1 MKQCDNAERGTHDE
15 LGIQLSTSD
24 VQHHPRRILSS
35 GFTLAAVI
43 GGTIGL
49 GILRTPGEVATV
61 VTNPLMF
68 VSLWVVGGLF
78 SLLCAFVLAELIG
91 MTPRSGGTYALVR
104 NAYGPFPGFVI
115 GWVDWLCFVG
125 DIALK
130 AVVVTEFAAMLYP
143 AARLWQTPLAIIVSS
158 VFAAL
163 QLRGVALGAKIQQIA
178 AAALALIIIGFT
190 VALVFAESAVSISTA
205 SVPHVATGLGAWSLV
220 FASIFY
226 TYDGWDYPAYFGGEI
241 KGGGGAVAR
250 AIIKGVIILSLLY
263 VSLVAALVWKV
274 PLASLAGKE
283 LALASALEMVISPL
297 ASTVVL
303 VVAIV
308 MLLAHQNLMYMSTPR
323 ILQAMA
329 VDGLAVRR
337 AGEISKGGNPIFA
350 VLLSW
355 GFSVFL
361 IMIGGFHFLL
371 HLLMFFVLFITVVLI
386 AGVIILRSRQPDAD
400 RPYRAWGH
408 PWSTYTC
415 LVGCIFL
422 SLFEAVAQ
430 IETAVYAAVFVAIS
444 WPVYRALVRSRS
456 N

>member
-1 MKQCDNAERGTHDE
+1 
-15 LGIQLSTSD
+15 LSTND
-24 VQHHPRRILSS
+24 KQYQPKRVLGR
-35 GFTLAAVI
+35 GFTLAAVV

-49 GILRTPGEVATV
+49 GILRTPGEIAAV
-61 VTNPLMF
+61 VTDPLMF
-68 VSLWVVGGLF
+68 VSLWIVGGLF

-104 NAYGPFPGFVI
+104 RAYGPFPGFVI

-143 AARLWQTPLAIIVSS
+143 AARQWQTPLAIIVSS

-163 QLRGVALGAKIQQIA
+163 QLRGIALGAKIQQIA
-178 AAALALIIIGFT
+178 AAALALIIVGFT
-190 VALVFAESAVSISTA
+190 LALVFAESVVSSGTA
-205 SVPHVATGLGAWSLV
+205 LVPHAATGLGGWSLV

-250 AIIKGVIILSLLY
+250 SMIKGVVILTLLY
-263 VSLVAALVWKV
+263 VFLVAALVWKV

-303 VVAIV
+303 VAAIII
-308 MLLAHQNLMYMSTPR
+308 LLAHQNLIYMSTPR
-323 ILQAMA
+323 ILQALA

-371 HLLMFFVLFITVVLI
+371 HLLIFFVLFITVALI
-386 AGVIILRSRQPDAD
+386 AGVIILRLRQPDAD

-415 LVGCIFL
+415 LFGCIL
-422 SLFEAVAQ
+422 LTLFEAVAQ
-430 IETAVYAAVFVAIS
+430 IATAAYAAIFVAIS
-444 WPVYRALVRSRS
+444 WPVYRYLMRSRS

>member
-1 MKQCDNAERGTHDE
+1 M
-15 LGIQLSTSD
+15 STSD
-24 VQHHPRRILSS
+24 KQYQPRRVLGS
-35 GFTLAAVI
+35 GFTLAVVI

-61 VTNPLMF
+61 VTNPWMF
-68 VSLWVVGGLF
+68 VSLWVLGGLT
-78 SLLCAFVLAELIG
+78 SLLVAVVYAELVA

-104 NAYGPFPGFVI
+104 RAYGPFPGFVI
-115 GWVDWLCFVG
+115 GWVDWLSFVG

-130 AVVVTEFAAMLYP
+130 AVVVVEFAAMLYP
-143 AARLWQTPLAIIVSS
+143 ATRLWQTPLAIMVST

-163 QLRGVALGAKIQQIA
+163 QLRGIALGAKIQQVA
-178 AAALALIIIGFT
+178 AAALALIVVGFT
-190 VALVFAESAVSISTA
+190 LALVFAESSIGNAT
-205 SVPHVATGLGAWSLV
+205 SVPVAATGLGAWSLV
-220 FASIFY
+220 FASIIY

-250 AIIKGVIILSLLY
+250 TIIKGVVVLTLLY
-263 VSLVAALVWKV
+263 VFLAAALAFKV

-283 LALASALEMVISPL
+283 LSLASALEMAVSPL
-297 ASTVVL
+297 ASTVVV

-329 VDGLAVRR
+329 VDGLFVRR
-337 AGEISKGGNPIFA
+337 AGKISKGGNPIFA
-350 VLLSW
+350 VVLSW
-355 GFSVFL
+355 GFSVGL

-371 HLLMFFVLFITVVLI
+371 HLLVFFSLGITVVLI
-386 AGVIILRSRQPDAD
+386 AGVLILRVRQPDAD

-408 PWSTYTC
+408 PWSTYAC
-415 LVGCIFL
+415 LIFCIL
-422 SLFEAVAQ
+422 LTLFQAVAE
-430 IETAVYAAVFVAIS
+430 IHTAAYAVVFVAIS
-444 WPVYRALVRSRS
+444 WPVYRYLLRSRP

>member
-1 MKQCDNAERGTHDE
+1 M
-15 LGIQLSTSD
+15 STSD
-24 VQHHPRRILSS
+24 KQYQPRRVLGS
-35 GFTLAAVI
+35 GFTLAAVV

-49 GILRTPGEVATV
+49 GILRTPGEIATV
-61 VTNPLMF
+61 VTDPLLF
-68 VSLWVVGGLF
+68 VSLWVLGGLF

-104 NAYGPFPGFVI
+104 RAYGPFSGFVI

-143 AARLWQTPLAIIVSS
+143 VTRQWQTPLAIIVSS
-158 VFAAL
+158 MFAAL
-163 QLRGVALGAKIQQIA
+163 QLRGVALGAKIQEIA
-178 AAALALIIIGFT
+178 AAALALIIVGFT
-190 VALVFAESAVSISTA
+190 VALVFAESAVSSGTPL
-205 SVPHVATGLGAWSLV
+205 VPHAANGLGAWSLV

-250 AIIKGVIILSLLY
+250 SLIKGVVILTLLY
-263 VSLVAALVWKV
+263 VFLVAALAWKV

-303 VVAIV
+303 VAAIII
-308 MLLAHQNLMYMSTPR
+308 LLAHQNLIYMSTSR
-323 ILQAMA
+323 ILQALA

-337 AGEISKGGNPIFA
+337 AGEISKGGNPVFA

-361 IMIGGFHFLL
+361 IIIGGFHFLL
-371 HLLMFFVLFITVVLI
+371 HLLIFFVLFITVVLI
-386 AGVIILRSRQPDAD
+386 AGVIILRLRQPNAD

-415 LVGCIFL
+415 LFGWLVL
-422 SLFEAVAQ
+422 ALFQAVAQ
-430 IETAVYAAVFVAIS
+430 IDTAAYAAVMVAIS
-444 WPVYRALVRSRS
+444 WPVYRAIVRSRS
-456 N
+456 NCKIKP

>member
-1 MKQCDNAERGTHDE
+1 MSASDTPHQPKRV
-15 LGIQLSTSD
+15 LG
-24 VQHHPRRILSS
+24 S
-35 GFTLAAVI
+35 GFTLAATI

-61 VTNPLMF
+61 VTDPLIF

-143 AARLWQTPLAIIVSS
+143 AVRLWQTSLAIIVSS
-158 VFAAL
+158 AFAVL
-163 QLRGVALGAKIQQIA
+163 QLRGIALGAKIQQVA

-190 VALVFAESAVSISTA
+190 VALVFAESAVSSSTA
-205 SVPHVATGLGAWSLV
+205 SVPIAATGLGGWSLV

-250 AIIKGVIILSLLY
+250 SLIKGVVILSFLY
-263 VSLVAALVWKV
+263 VFLVAALVWKV

-297 ASTVVL
+297 ASTVV
-303 VVAIV
+303 VVAAIV
-308 MLLAHQNLMYMSTPR
+308 ILLAHQNLLYMSTPR

-337 AGEISKGGNPIFA
+337 AGKISKGGNPMFA

-386 AGVIILRSRQPDAD
+386 AGVLILRSRRPDAD

-415 LVGCIFL
+415 LIGCILL

-430 IETAVYAAVFVAIS
+430 IETGVYAAIFVAIS
-444 WPVYRALVRSRS
+444 WPVYRYLVRSES

>member
-1 MKQCDNAERGTHDE
+1 MSANDTPHQPKRV
-15 LGIQLSTSD
+15 LG
-24 VQHHPRRILSS
+24 S
-35 GFTLAAVI
+35 GFTLAATI

-61 VTNPLMF
+61 ITDPLIF

-158 VFAAL
+158 VFAVL
-163 QLRGVALGAKIQQIA
+163 QLRGLALGAKIQQVA
-178 AAALALIIIGFT
+178 AAALALIVIGFT
-190 VALVFAESAVSISTA
+190 VALVFAGSAVNGSTA
-205 SVPHVATGLGAWSLV
+205 SVPIAATGLGGWSLV

-250 AIIKGVIILSLLY
+250 SLIKGVVILCFLY
-263 VSLVAALVWKV
+263 VFLIAALVWKV
-274 PLASLAGKE
+274 PLGSLAGKE
-283 LALASALEMVISPL
+283 LALASALEMVFSPL
-297 ASTVVL
+297 ASTVV
-303 VVAIV
+303 VVAAIV
-308 MLLAHQNLMYMSTPR
+308 ILLAHQNLMYMSTPR
-323 ILQAMA
+323 ILQALA

-337 AGEISKGGNPIFA
+337 AGKISKGGNPIFA

-361 IMIGGFHFLL
+361 IIIGGFHFLL

-386 AGVIILRSRQPDAD
+386 AGVLILRSRRPDAD

-415 LVGCIFL
+415 LVGCIL
-422 SLFEAVAQ
+422 LTLFEAVAQ
-430 IETAVYAAVFVAIS
+430 IETGVYAAVFVAIS
-444 WPVYRALVRSRS
+444 WPVYRYLVRSES
-456 N
+456 I

>member
-1 MKQCDNAERGTHDE
+1 V
-15 LGIQLSTSD
+15 LG
-24 VQHHPRRILSS
+24 S
-35 GFTLAAVI
+35 GFTLAAVV

-61 VTNPLMF
+61 VTDPLIF
-68 VSLWVVGGLF
+68 VSLWVLGGLF
-78 SLLCAFVLAELIG
+78 SLLEAFVLAELIG

-104 NAYGPFPGFVI
+104 RAYGSFPGFVI

-130 AVVVTEFAAMLYP
+130 AVVVTEFTALLIP
-143 AARLWQTPLAIIVSS
+143 AAGQWKTPLAIIVSS

-163 QLRGVALGAKIQQIA
+163 QLRGLALGAKIQQIA
-178 AAALALIIIGFT
+178 AAALALIIVGFT
-190 VALVFAESAVSISTA
+190 LALVFAESAMGSSTA
-205 SVPHVATGLGAWSLV
+205 SVPHAANGLGAWSLV

-250 AIIKGVIILSLLY
+250 SLIKGVVILTLLY
-263 VSLVAALVWKV
+263 VFLVAALAWKV

-303 VVAIV
+303 VAAIII
-308 MLLAHQNLMYMSTPR
+308 LLAHQNLIYMSTPR
-323 ILQAMA
+323 ILQALA

-371 HLLMFFVLFITVVLI
+371 HLLIFFVLFITVVLI
-386 AGVIILRSRQPDAD
+386 AGVIILRFRQPDAD

-408 PWSTYTC
+408 PWSTYIC
-415 LVGCIFL
+415 LFGCIFL
-422 SLFEAVAQ
+422 ALFEAVAQ
-430 IETAVYAAVFVAIS
+430 IDTAAYAAIFVAIS
-444 WPVYRALVRSRS
+444 WPVYRYLMRSRS
-456 N
+456 NYKIKP

>member
-1 MKQCDNAERGTHDE
+1 
-15 LGIQLSTSD
+15 
-24 VQHHPRRILSS
+24 VLSS
-35 GFTLAAVI
+35 GFTLAVVI

-61 VTNPLMF
+61 VTDPLMF
-68 VSLWVVGGLF
+68 VSLWVLGGLF
-78 SLLCAFVLAELIG
+78 SLLSAIVLAELIG

-104 NAYGPFPGFVI
+104 RAYGPFPGFVI

-143 AARLWQTPLAIIVSS
+143 ATRQWQTPLAIIVSS

-163 QLRGVALGAKIQQIA
+163 QLRSVALGAKIQQIA
-178 AAALALIIIGFT
+178 AAAIALIIVGFT
-190 VALVFAESAVSISTA
+190 LALVFAESAVSSGTA
-205 SVPHVATGLGAWSLV
+205 LVPHAANGLGAWSLV
-220 FASIFY
+220 IASIIY
-226 TYDGWDYPAYFGGEI
+226 TYDGWDYPAYFSGEI

-250 AIIKGVIILSLLY
+250 ALIKGVVILTLLY
-263 VSLVAALVWKV
+263 VFLVAALAWKV
-274 PLASLAGKE
+274 PLASLAGNE
-283 LALASALEMVISPL
+283 LALAGALEMVVSPL
-297 ASTVVL
+297 ASTVIL
-303 VVAIV
+303 VAAII
-308 MLLAHQNLMYMSTPR
+308 MLLAHQNLLYMSTPR
-323 ILQAMA
+323 ILQALA

-337 AGEISKGGNPIFA
+337 LGEISKGGNPIFA

-355 GFSVFL
+355 GFSVGL
-361 IMIGGFHFLL
+361 ILIGGFHFLL
-371 HLLMFFVLFITVVLI
+371 HLLIFFVLFLTVVVI

-415 LVGCIFL
+415 LFGWLVIA
-422 SLFEAVAQ
+422 LFQAVAE
-430 IETAVYAAVFVAIS
+430 IDTAAYAAIFVAIS
-444 WPVYRALVRSRS
+444 WPVYRHLMRSRS

>member
-1 MKQCDNAERGTHDE
+1 M
-15 LGIQLSTSD
+15 STSD
-24 VQHHPRRILSS
+24 VQHHPRRTLGK

-61 VTNPLMF
+61 VTNPWIF
-68 VSLWVVGGLF
+68 VSLWVLVGLT
-78 SLLCAFVLAELIG
+78 SLLCAVVYAELVA

-104 NAYGPFPGFVI
+104 RAYGPFPGFVI
-115 GWVDWLCFVG
+115 GWVDWLSFVG

-130 AVVVTEFAAMLYP
+130 AVVVVEFAAMLFP
-143 AARLWQTPLAIIVSS
+143 ATRLWQTPLAIMVST

-163 QLRGVALGAKIQQIA
+163 QLRGIALGAKIQQVA
-178 AAALALIIIGFT
+178 AAALALIVVGFT
-190 VALVFAESAVSISTA
+190 LALVFAESTVGDAT
-205 SVPHVATGLGAWSLV
+205 SVPATVTGLGAWSLV
-220 FASIFY
+220 FASIIY

-250 AIIKGVIILSLLY
+250 TLIKGVVVLTLLY
-263 VSLVAALVWKV
+263 VFLAAALAFKV

-283 LALASALEMVISPL
+283 LSLASALEMAVSPL
-297 ASTVVL
+297 ASTVV
-303 VVAIV
+303 VIVAIV

-329 VDGLAVRR
+329 VDGLFVRR
-337 AGEISKGGNPIFA
+337 AGKISKGGNPIFA
-350 VLLSW
+350 VVLSW
-355 GFSVFL
+355 GFSVGL

-371 HLLMFFVLFITVVLI
+371 HLLVFFSLGITVVLI
-386 AGVIILRSRQPDAD
+386 AGVLILRVRQPDAD

-408 PWSTYTC
+408 PWTTYSC
-415 LVGCIFL
+415 LVICV
-422 SLFEAVAQ
+422 LFTLFQAVAE
-430 IETAVYAAVFVAIS
+430 IETAAYAVVFVSIS
-444 WPVYRALVRSRS
+444 WPVYRFLVRSRP